1 MVNPIIKWVGGKRQ
15 LLKEI
20 TNKIP
25 ENYNSYYE
33 PFVGGGAVFLSQ
45 FNKNHKIIINDSNI
59 QLINVYQQIKNNP
72 NNVIQ
77 HLKTYQNIYNQY
89 PEQQL
94 DFYYQQRN
102 LFNRCLQ
109 HEELTAESASLF
121 IFLNKTGFNGL
132 YRVNKAGLYNVPSA
146 HRKKINIYNEQN
158 LLEVSEILKNVEI
171 RKGDFEEACKDAK
184 TGDFIFFDSPYF
196 NTFDTYQANGF
207 SENDHIRLVNL
218 FSELTNRGIYCLE
231 TNSNTDFIKELYK
244 DFDIEVVQVKRMINA
259 DASNR
264 TGTEVIITNYALCN
278 A

>member
-77 HLKTYQNIYNQY
+77 YLETYQNIYNQY

-102 LFNRCLQ
+102 LFNEYLQ
-109 HEELTAESASLF
+109 NKELTAESTSLF
-121 IFLNKTGFNGL
+121 IFLNKTGYNGL
-132 YRVNKAGLYNVPSA
+132 YRVNKSGLYNVPSA
-146 HRKKINIYNEQN
+146 HRKKINLYNKQN
-158 LLEVSEILKNVEI
+158 LLDVSEILKNVEI
-171 RKGDFEEACKDAK
+171 RQGDFEKACKDAK

-207 SENDHIRLVNL
+207 SENDHIRLANL

-244 DFDIEVVQVKRMINA
+244 DFDIDVVQVKRMINA

-264 TGTEVIITNYALCN
+264 TGTEVIITNYALRN